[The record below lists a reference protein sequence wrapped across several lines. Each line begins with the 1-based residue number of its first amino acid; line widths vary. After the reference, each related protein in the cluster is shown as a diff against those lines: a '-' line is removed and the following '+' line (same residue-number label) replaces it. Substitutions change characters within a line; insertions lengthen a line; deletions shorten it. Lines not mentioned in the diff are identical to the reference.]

1 MSLNR
6 DNNRLSK
13 DLEMND
19 YRQLILTEFID
30 RYENSSYYKGKRD
43 GPRKISI
50 VLHKRFPEYGQSF
63 FYEITEELENI
74 SFQLKEEGLVYFLLR
89 KVFQEI
95 EKLILN
101 QEEGSIKKI
110 YQGT

>member
-19 YRQLILTEFID
+19 YRQLILIEFID
-30 RYENSSYYKGKRD
+30 RYENSSYYKGKSD

-74 SFQLKEEGLVYFLLR
+74 SFQLKRRRNSYF
-89 KVFQEI
+89 F
-95 EKLILN
+95 
-101 QEEGSIKKI
+101 
-110 YQGT
+110 

>member
-1 MSLNR
+1 
-6 DNNRLSK
+6 
-13 DLEMND
+13 MND
-19 YRQLILTEFID
+19 YRQLILIEFID
-30 RYENSSYYKGKRD
+30 RYENSSYYKGKSD

-74 SFQLKEEGLVYFLLR
+74 SFQLKEEGIVTFLR

-95 EKLILN
+95 EK
-101 QEEGSIKKI
+101 
-110 YQGT
+110 